1 MQRNPRSP
9 RVGYLRAGTLAAI
22 GAMAA
27 ALSLAVA
34 APGPVAASASAS
46 TPASARSAV
55 SATASSATGG
65 GATTSGKVT
74 CAKRPSVTPPP
85 LGVLKRAAAPGHAN
99 QPVPAAPTLKAVCP
113 LGKVPV
119 VKGLSEQLSRAS
131 LDQARHRVLSGSRAA
146 TTATTAKAAHLPTA
160 TEALTCDGTFEQG
173 ACYYWASASDLRAD
187 HGGGLTMKI
196 EKPSVVKT
204 SAVGAGHSLEEM
216 SVQAG
221 KQFGNIVEIG
231 SMVLSDETD
240 PQLFVFHW
248 VNGAAT
254 CYDQCGYQQYSNTY
268 YPGMDLSALVGKS
281 VYSGYVYYKGRWWAW
296 FNGQWLG
303 YFSGSLWKGNF
314 QASQEVQWFGEVA
327 ATAFPPR
334 TKMGNGLFA
343 GNSAAA
349 PMSTLCDV
357 NVAAWRC
364 YYYNQQTLFVSDAK
378 FYTIKHTGFGAVRL
392 GGPGT

>member
-34 APGPVAASASAS
+34 APGPVAASAS

-55 SATASSATGG
+55 SAATSSATASSAT
-65 GATTSGKVT
+65 ASAKVT

-131 LDQARHRVLSGSRAA
+131 LDQARHRVLSGSQ
-146 TTATTAKAAHLPTA
+146 AAHLPTA

-231 SMVLSDETD
+231 SMVLSDEIH

-281 VYSGYVYYKGRWWAW
+281 VYSGYVFYKGRWWAW

-334 TKMGNGLFA
+334 TKMGDGLFA